1 MACSMN
7 FLVKNLDKIKNND
20 DVFLGNDLTFKQN
33 FLIEK
38 IEKEIEN
45 QNVEGEVSYY
55 LHKRSMSICC
65 ETSIMTGTLARD
77 LLKLTDQLMDE
88 HFFQNNDLREL
99 GWCSHYML
107 DRRSYNYHKNKQFF
121 KKTEIVKFYWL
132 NSSPNRFKNQK
143 TISEVKVCNCMHCQF
158 FIS

>member
-1 MACSMN
+1 MACSMD

-55 LHKRSMSICC
+55 LHKRSMSIC
-65 ETSIMTGTLARD
+65 
-77 LLKLTDQLMDE
+77 
-88 HFFQNNDLREL
+88 
-99 GWCSHYML
+99 
-107 DRRSYNYHKNKQFF
+107 
-121 KKTEIVKFYWL
+121 
-132 NSSPNRFKNQK
+132 
-143 TISEVKVCNCMHCQF
+143 
-158 FIS
+158 

>member
-1 MACSMN
+1 MD

-20 DVFLGNDLTFKQN
+20 DVFLGNDLTFKQY

-45 QNVEGEVSYY
+45 QNVEGEVSFY
-55 LHKRSMSICC
+55 LQKRNMSICC

-121 KKTEIVKFYWL
+121 KK
-132 NSSPNRFKNQK
+132 N
-143 TISEVKVCNCMHCQF
+143 
-158 FIS
+158 

>member
-1 MACSMN
+1 MD

-20 DVFLGNDLTFKQN
+20 DVFLGNNLTFEQI
-33 FLIEK
+33 FLNMLLEK

-45 QNVEGEVSYY
+45 QNVEGKVSYY
-55 LHKRSMSICC
+55 LRKRSMSICC
-65 ETSIMTGTLARD
+65 RTSITTETLARD
-77 LLKLTDQLMDE
+77 LLKLTDRLMDE
-88 HFFQNNDLREL
+88 HFFQNNCFREL

-107 DRRSYNYHKNKQFF
+107 DRRSCNYHKYKQFF
-121 KKTEIVKFYWL
+121 KKTEIVQFYCF
-132 NSSPNRFKNQK
+132 NRSPKRFKNQK